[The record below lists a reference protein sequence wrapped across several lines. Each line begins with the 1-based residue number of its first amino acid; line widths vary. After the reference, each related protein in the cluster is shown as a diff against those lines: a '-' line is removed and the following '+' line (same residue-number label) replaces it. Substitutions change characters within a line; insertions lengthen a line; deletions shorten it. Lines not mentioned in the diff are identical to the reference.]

1 MDRTKKNLKTINEML
16 IPAEFSIIKKA
27 NGSWYEYD
35 IFKNNNLVYSFCWKK
50 PVNELFDSIA
60 CGGIKEIASLFSQN
74 TSDGSENSKIETPS
88 QEAALP
94 IPAVAHISAM
104 KNNIITMN
112 KRTDVYISDISSEI
126 ADISILQTKKKPGRE
141 FQGYYFPD
149 FTNSLINRIKG
160 NRKVF
165 LTGEAGVGKSELV
178 QKLADYYEQKLIR
191 VNFSSGVTEGTLIGK
206 YTVRAGETVF
216 AYGFLP
222 MAMKKGYW
230 VLLDEIDYAQPEY
243 LAIMQAVLEG
253 KPLVI
258 TNNEGE
264 IVEPHPNFR
273 LFATGNTKGRGDLS
287 DSYTGTNFL
296 NMAFLDRWTIFEMQY
311 TNKEQEI
318 IFKISKDKELSE
330 KVKKVFDLFRSAQK
344 EGTIVNSVFSTRRM
358 IALVEALIMGDSLM
372 EAFEYEIFSRY
383 HEDESSIL
391 IEYVKDVFN
400 EEFYLKKNWTL
411 GMTHFVPL
419 QTEQEKNSDSVAI

>member
-1 MDRTKKNLKTINEML
+1 MDKTKKNLKTINEML
-16 IPAEFSIIKKA
+16 VPAEFSVVKKDG
-27 NGSWYEYD
+27 GSWYEYD
-35 IFKNNNLVYSFCWKK
+35 ILKNNKNVHSFIWKK
-50 PVNELFDSIA
+50 PVHELFDAIA
-60 CGGIKEIASLFSQN
+60 SQSIKEINSLFYDKKETQ
-74 TSDGSENSKIETPS
+74 ENESVPVAT
-88 QEAALP
+88 AAH
-94 IPAVAHISAM
+94 VAAAM
-104 KNNIITMN
+104 KNNIVTMN
-112 KRTDVYISDISSEI
+112 KRNDVYISDMNAEI

-141 FQGYYFPD
+141 FEGYYFPN
-149 FTNSLINRIKG
+149 FTDALVNRIKG

-165 LTGEAGVGKSELV
+165 LTGEAGVGKSELI
-178 QKLADYYEQKLIR
+178 QKLADYYGQKLIR

-296 NMAFLDRWTIFEMQY
+296 NMAFLDRWTIFEMTY

-330 KVKKVFDLFRSAQK
+330 KIKKVFELFRTAQK

-358 IALVEALIMGDSLM
+358 IALVEALVMGDSLI

-391 IEYVKDVFN
+391 IEYVKDIFN
-400 EEFYLKKNWTL
+400 EEFYLKKDWTL
-411 GMTHFVPL
+411 GMPHFVPL
-419 QTEQEKNSDSVAI
+419 QTEQEKNITNAPAGSTV